1 MFQKLKQFKDMRD
14 QAKQIQDT
22 LSQESVEGSAGFG
35 KVKITMNGAQKVT
48 GTSIDVSL
56 LNPGDQKRLEG
67 LVTDAINDAVQKV
80 HRVMAEKMK
89 DKFGDFQMPDLK
101 G

>member
-22 LSQESVEGSAGFG
+22 LSKEVCEGSAGFG
-35 KVKITMNGAQKVT
+35 KVKITMNGAQKVLS
-48 GTSIDVSL
+48 TSIDASL
-56 LNPGDQKRLEG
+56 MSDKSRLEG
-67 LVTDAINDAVQKV
+67 LVTDAINDAMQKC
-80 HRVMAEKMK
+80 HKMMAEKMK
-89 DKFGDFQMPDLK
+89 DKFGDFKLPDLN

>member
-14 QAKQIQDT
+14 QAKQIQEV

-48 GTSIDVSL
+48 ATSIDVSL
-56 LNPGDQKRLEG
+56 LNAGDQKRVEG
-67 LVTDAINDAVQKV
+67 LVTDAINDAMQKC
-80 HRVMAEKMK
+80 HKVMAEKMK
-89 DKFGDFQMPDLK
+89 DKFGDFKMPELK

>member
-22 LSQESVEGSAGFG
+22 LSQESVEGTAGFG
-35 KVKITMNGAQKVT
+35 KVKITMNGAQKAT

-56 LNPGDQKRLEG
+56 LNPGDQKRVES

-89 DKFGDFQMPDLK
+89 DKFGDFQMPELK

>member
-14 QAKQIQDT
+14 QAKQIQDV
-22 LSQESVEGSAGFG
+22 LSKESVEGTAGFG

-48 GTSIDVSL
+48 ATSIDVSL
-56 LNPGDQKRLEG
+56 LNAGDQKRVEG
-67 LVTDAINDAVQKV
+67 LVTDAVNDAMQKC
-80 HRVMAEKMK
+80 HKVMAEKMK
-89 DKFGDFQMPDLK
+89 DKFGDFQMPELK